1 MEPRGEV
8 SKSFFRAVTEAVAGD
23 IQGSEAMPEIGG
35 IKEKNG
41 EHPYGDAGQL
51 ILLGLF
57 LIVWLGDSFFL
68 RLSTFLA
75 AYLPR
80 YIRLTCLVACLA
92 GGAFLVKSGHAAAS
106 QAPSPSGPR
115 SAAAFKYV
123 RHPLYLGSILF
134 YLGLALGTFSLFS
147 LVLWVAICIFYNYLA
162 SYEERLL
169 EARLGESYRS
179 YREKTGKWLP
189 RMPFIH

>member
-1 MEPRGEV
+1 
-8 SKSFFRAVTEAVAGD
+8 
-23 IQGSEAMPEIGG
+23 MPEIGG

-68 RLSTFLA
+68 RLSTFLTD
-75 AYLPR
+75 YLPR
-80 YIRLTCLVACLA
+80 YIRLTFLVSCLA
-92 GGAFLVKSGHAAAS
+92 VAAFLFKSGHAVVSHA
-106 QAPSPSGPR
+106 QRPSGLV
-115 SAAAFKYV
+115 STGAFKYV
-123 RHPLYLGSILF
+123 RHPLYLGCILF

-162 SYEERLL
+162 SYEEKLL
-169 EARLGESYRS
+169 EARFGESYRI
-179 YREKTGKWLP
+179 YQEQTGKWLP
-189 RMPFIH
+189 RMPFIHKDKDAVF